1 MKTRFILFAVLV
13 YTSVLTSTAAFA
25 GIPYEVV
32 LVKGKVIYKDRA
44 LQRGDRIM
52 LHDMDKKENM
62 NSELS
67 YFSFGSN
74 SDEVHLLD
82 VERRKI
88 VLLSARTNKQG
99 RDLMLA
105 TRGIKFIRSDFE
117 FKRAFSPENGVLT
130 LLAEDT
136 LICVGLKAYRFGQNV
151 RLAAG
156 YHWNGMEILKEIGR
170 NDTLL
175 LTCNSLFSV
184 NTPEGTVQ
192 VNSFEI
198 DEISLYLIN
207 DSSAHEKKILPD
219 INPFSLYFLNDI
231 IQYYAKVKHDG
242 IRMDTN
248 TVFNMIMPDLIGS
261 RQIQREFG
269 MLNEEEAMQWLETR
283 IKYIFSR

>member
-13 YTSVLTSTAAFA
+13 YTSVLTSTTAFA
-25 GIPYEVV
+25 GITYEIV

-52 LHDMDKKENM
+52 LADMDKKENM
-62 NSELS
+62 SSELS

-82 VERRKI
+82 IERRKI
-88 VLLSARTNKQG
+88 LLLSARTNKQG

-105 TRGIKFIRSDFE
+105 TRGIKFIRSDLE

-136 LICVGLKAYRFGQNV
+136 LICIGLIDYSFGQNE
-151 RLAAG
+151 RLIAG
-156 YHWNGMEILKEIGR
+156 YHWNGMEIIQEIGH
-170 NDTLL
+170 NDTLF
-175 LTCNSLFSV
+175 LTRNSLFSV
-184 NTPEGTVQ
+184 DTPEGTVR

-198 DEISLYLIN
+198 EKISLYLID
-207 DSSAHEKKILPD
+207 DSSAQEKTILPD
-219 INPFSLYFLNDI
+219 IKPFSLYFLNDI
-231 IQYYAKVKHDG
+231 IQYYAQVKHDG

-248 TVFNMIMPDLIGS
+248 TVFNMIMPDLISS